1 MGFCLFNNIALA
13 ATHALRRHELER
25 ILILDWDVHH
35 GNGTNDLFHQSAEVL
50 YISIHQAGLF
60 PGTGPPSDRG
70 SGAGTGF
77 TLNLPVPPGSGDEVF
92 CALVQE
98 RVLPLALRYEPQL
111 VLISAGYDAHAEDPL
126 ADCQMSEL
134 GYATMTA
141 SLRQLSDELNAPLG
155 AVLEGGYALNAL
167 ARSVAATL
175 VELSVPAS

>member
-1 MGFCLFNNIALA
+1 
-13 ATHALRRHELER
+13 
-25 ILILDWDVHH
+25 
-35 GNGTNDLFHQSAEVL
+35 
-50 YISIHQAGLF
+50 
-60 PGTGPPSDRG
+60 
-70 SGAGTGF
+70 
-77 TLNLPVPPGSGDEVF
+77 
-92 CALVQE
+92 
-98 RVLPLALRYEPQL
+98 